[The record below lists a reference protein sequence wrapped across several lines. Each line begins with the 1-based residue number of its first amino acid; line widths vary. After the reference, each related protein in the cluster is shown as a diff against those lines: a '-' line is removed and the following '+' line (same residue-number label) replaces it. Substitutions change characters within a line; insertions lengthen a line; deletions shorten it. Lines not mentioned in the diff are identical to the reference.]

1 MKKLS
6 SLILA
11 IIFGL
16 FLISGCADDF
26 DEGFGQED
34 QPFTDTLNGHDDDPP
49 EPIPPPPP
57 GS

>member
-11 IIFGL
+11 IIFSL

-26 DEGFGQED
+26 DEGFGHDD
-34 QPFTDTLNGHDDDPP
+34 QPFTDKLNGDDDDPP
-49 EPIPPPPP
+49 PPPPPPPP

>member
-11 IIFGL
+11 IFFGL
-16 FLISGCADDF
+16 FLISGCADAF

-34 QPFTDTLNGHDDDPP
+34 QPFTDKLNGDDDDPP
-49 EPIPPPPP
+49 FEPPPPPP